1 MKERDKVLNVK
12 IGAMG
17 ETGEYIHKATQKI
30 LLDKGYVWGNGS
42 KDVQNYGVNGF
53 YIEGKTLWQSS
64 IKEAQTVSA
73 VDILSGKF
81 DLDKWRNSKKR
92 EKVCVY
98 VDLSE
103 IRGEANKVLNMALQS
118 VWFASGYKWVDG
130 DKNTYKREMQYI
142 FLYDEGIFFLD
153 SLAEYWRTSAYDSH
167 CTLVPLS
174 LNDALN
180 VEHKECL

>member
-12 IGAMG
+12 IGAVG

-42 KDVQNYGVNGF
+42 KDVQNYGAIPF
-53 YIEGKTLWQSS
+53 YIKGKTLWQSS
-64 IKEAQTVSA
+64 VDDAQTISA

-81 DLDKWRNSKKR
+81 DLDKWQISKNR

-103 IRGEANKVLNMALQS
+103 MRGEANKVLNMALQS
-118 VWFASGYKWVDG
+118 VWFASGYKWADG

-142 FLYDEGIFFLD
+142 FLYDEGIFFRD
-153 SLAEYWRTSAYDSH
+153 SLADYRRTCAYDSH
-167 CTLVPLS
+167 CTLVELS

-180 VEHKECL
+180 GEHKKYL